1 MKKLLA
7 TNSNN
12 WTALFARLALGI
24 TIFPHGAQKLLGWF
38 GGYGYSGTMGFLTTQ
53 AHLPWILAFLV
64 IIIESIGALALI
76 FGFATRLAA
85 FGILANFLGILF
97 TTHLNNGFFMN
108 WYAQPNKGEGFEY
121 FILVFGLAIVSLI
134 AGGGKASVDAAITGK
149 TIKVKSPVFS
159 NKKTALA

>member
-1 MKKLLA
+1 MKKIFA
-7 TNSNN
+7 TNANN

-38 GGYGYSGTMGFLTTQ
+38 GGYGFTGTMGFLTTQ
-53 AHLPWILAFLV
+53 ANLPWIMAFLV

-76 FGFATRLAA
+76 FGFGTRIAA

-97 TTHLNNGFFMN
+97 TTHLSNGFFMN
-108 WYAQPNKGEGFEY
+108 WYAQPNKGEGIEY

-134 AGGGKASVDAAITGK
+134 AGGGKASTDAVLTGK
-149 TIKVKSPVFS
+149 TNKVISPIFS
-159 NKKTALA
+159 NNKKVMA

>member
-12 WTALFARLALGI
+12 WTALFARVALGI

-38 GGYGYSGTMGFLTTQ
+38 GGYGYTGTMGFLTTQ

-76 FGFATRLAA
+76 FGFATRIAA

-108 WYAQPNKGEGFEY
+108 WYAQPNKGEGIEY

-134 AGGGKASVDAAITGK
+134 AGGGKASIDAALTGK
-149 TIKVKSPVFS
+149 TTRVKSPVFAS
-159 NKKTALA
+159 NQKAIA

>member
-38 GGYGYSGTMGFLTTQ
+38 GGYGYSGTMGSLTTQ

-108 WYAQPNKGEGFEY
+108 WYAQPNKGEGIEY
-121 FILVFGLAIVSLI
+121 FILVFGLAIVTLI
-134 AGGGKASVDAAITGK
+134 AGGGKASIDAALAGRTK
-149 TIKVKSPVFS
+149 NNKLKS
-159 NKKTALA
+159 TALTTAGA